1 MMNNRVTSFVN
12 VRELAMRSENS
23 KTISMADVARLALV
37 SKATVSKV
45 LNGKPGVSEDTRARV
60 RRVCEENGYRL
71 NTSIQDLVRERRT
84 GSTRS
89 IAFVLVGKEF
99 SDPAYSRFIDGIAG
113 CAAENNFHLVFTSL
127 TGNETLMYDLPPIL
141 RDGRVDGLLISG
153 TLTSKTIAIVH
164 KLGIPHVVLGNYS
177 SSIKGHSPVVEINLS
192 IGIYKAFE
200 QLKLADKR
208 RIAFFDEDLNRY
220 LNKTIFEAF
229 KASLQENDL
238 TFYQDLVYV
247 GAGSMAGAFSALKDL
262 FSADKLPFD
271 AIFCHDFRV
280 ASEISHL
287 ITGRFGLKGAIDII
301 LVTSRPYSYYRLP
314 VPAVYIDDNMDSIA
328 YSGTNLLLAA
338 IMQGEDIS
346 DQNILIKSTVEVSL

>member
-1 MMNNRVTSFVN
+1 MVSG
-12 VRELAMRSENS
+12 RS
-23 KTISMADVARLALV
+23 KMISMSDVARLAFV

-45 LNGKPGVSEDTRARV
+45 LNGKPGVSENTRARV

-99 SDPAYSRFIDGIAG
+99 SDPAYSRHIDGIAG
-113 CAAENNFHLVFTSL
+113 CAAENNFHLVFVNL
-127 TGNETLMYDLPPIL
+127 IGKETLVFDLPPIL

-153 TLTSKTIAIVH
+153 KLTPTIIGVIN

-177 SSIKGHSPVVEINLS
+177 NSIKGDSPVAEVNLG
-192 IGIYKAFE
+192 IGIYKALE
-200 QLKLADKR
+200 QLKLAGKR

-220 LNKTIFEAF
+220 LEKLIFEAF

-238 TFYQDLVYV
+238 AFLQDLVYV
-247 GAGSMAGAFSALKDL
+247 GAGSMTGAFSALKDV
-262 FSADKLPFD
+262 FRADKLPFD
-271 AIFCHDFRV
+271 AICCHDFRV

-287 ITGRFGLKGAIDII
+287 ITGRFGLERAIDII

-314 VPAVYIDDNMDSIA
+314 VPAIYIDNNIDSIA
-328 YSGTNLLLAA
+328 YSATNLLLAS

-346 DQNILIKSTVEVSL
+346 NRNIMIKSTVEVCL